1 MDGKVA
7 FVTGAARGQGRS
19 HAVRLAEE
27 GASIIAV
34 DILENYDSFD
44 YQLGTEEEMATTVA
58 QVEALGR
65 PIIARKV
72 DVRDALALTAVV
84 DEGVKE
90 FGHLDVVCANAGI
103 CTIQAWDDVSP
114 EVWTD
119 TVDTILTGTWNTMV
133 ATVPHL
139 MANGGG
145 SIICT
150 GSTAAI
156 GGVPYVAPY
165 VAAKHGV
172 VGIARGM
179 AIELAPH
186 SIRVNT
192 IHPTGVDTPLAGYCM
207 EQVEKLTPTAKDQL
221 SSLLSN
227 LLPVDL
233 VDPRDVSNAV
243 LFLASDESRYV
254 TGLEFKVDAGNT
266 L

>member
-1 MDGKVA
+1 
-7 FVTGAARGQGRS
+7 
-19 HAVRLAEE
+19 LAEE

-44 YQLGTEEEMATTVA
+44 YQLATDDDLASTVA

-65 PIIARKV
+65 PIIARKA
-72 DVRDALALTAVV
+72 DVRDLAALTAVV

-103 CTIQAWDDVSP
+103 VTIQAWHDVAP
-114 EVWTD
+114 QVWTD
-119 TVDTILTGTWNTMV
+119 TIDTILTGTWNTMV

-139 MANGGG
+139 IDNGGG
-145 SIICT
+145 SIIAT

-156 GGVPYVAPY
+156 KGFPYGAPY

-192 IHPTGVDTPLAGYCM
+192 IHPTGVDTNMAPYAFEGVARM
-207 EQVEKLTPTAKDQL
+207 EEKGHLTPEARQAMEA
-221 SSLLSN
+221 SLGN
-227 LLPVDL
+227 LLPVEL
-233 VDPRDVSNAV
+233 VDARDISNTV
-243 LFLASDESRYV
+243 LYLASDDSRYV
-254 TGLEFKVDAGNT
+254 TGLELKIDAGST